1 MTACSSLCQ
10 QCQRLLI
17 IGLLPFVFASSPGQA
32 ETNAQPASV
41 LSVSPGVNE
50 LIPVAVD
57 HLNRLV
63 TPFDNPQIRT
73 TSRAVT
79 EVRDNVIYVATAES
93 TPVALFITPEGEE
106 SPALSLTLVP
116 RKVPPVDV
124 ILQLSSSFKGSSPA
138 FSSASYP
145 VIPTEHPQTIPRS
158 RQLKQWLKQLATGK
172 TPRGFYPTA
181 LTGEALP
188 AIHCHTAGLTL
199 VPGLSG
205 TLANRQFL
213 LVRRTV
219 LSQATAPISLSPDT
233 CRASGLAAAG
243 VWPDATVLPGETTEL
258 LLVFVKSALTDRGHQ
273 PGRYQP

>member
-32 ETNAQPASV
+32 EPNAQPASV

-124 ILQLSSSFKGSSPA
+124 ILLLSSSFKGSSPA
-138 FSSASYP
+138 FSPASYP
-145 VIPTEHPQTIPRS
+145 VIPTEQPQTIPRP

-181 LTGEALP
+181 LIKEALP
-188 AIHCHTAGLTL
+188 AIHCHTAGLIL
-199 VPGLSG
+199 VPSLSD
-205 TLANRQFL
+205 TLANREFL

-219 LSQATAPISLSPDT
+219 LSQATVPISLSPDT

-258 LLVFVKSALTDRGHQ
+258 LLVFVKSALTERGHQ
-273 PGRYQP
+273 SGRYQP